1 MIAVRNSAN
10 DGEIAVGGL
19 YLVFQ
24 QEVRLLIEKSV
35 LGQYNFLNL
44 TVEVFPGLKKLQIF
58 RDAARYG
65 ILLHRLGERLPLH
78 GIEVCKRQRLQANL
92 RAAPA
97 IKRTI
102 VREGVLLHHA
112 DQRPAEDQ
120 HNITVLQDLVPGIL
134 QNGRKGRVCLD
145 QIRKLVNDQHLLFLR
160 SVVGDLPEQI
170 QPVRE
175 GDPLQHGISSDPGY
189 HAGKTLHA
197 LGLHFLCRKEVKC
210 LLIFDK
216 FFDQGRL
223 SDAAP
228 SVDHNKA
235 AIPAEF
241 LFQRIQFFFSSDK
254 VHLCHLQHLQFTYD
268 KSYYDNLVYIIRS
281 FLKLSSGLLYAG
293 RFFYSLQKVQILRGR
308 YPP

>member
-1 MIAVRNSAN
+1 MVAVRNSAN
-10 DGEIAVGGL
+10 DGKIAVGGL

-24 QEVRLLIEKSV
+24 QEVRLLIEKSI

-44 TVEVFPGLKKLQIF
+44 TVEVFFRFEKLQIF
-58 RDAARYG
+58 RDAARYR
-65 ILLHRLGERLPLH
+65 ILLHGLGERLPLH
-78 GIEVCKRQRLQANL
+78 GIEVCKRQRLQADL

-97 IKRTI
+97 IERTI
-102 VREGVLLHHA
+102 VRKGVLLHHA

-120 HNITVLQDLVPGIL
+120 HNIAVLQDLVPGIL
-134 QNGRKGRVCLD
+134 QNGRKGRVRLD
-145 QIRKLVNDQHLLFLR
+145 QIRKLINDQHLLFLR
-160 SVVGDLPEQI
+160 TVVGDLPEQI

-175 GDPLQHGISSDPGY
+175 GDPLQHGVARYPGY
-189 HAGKTLHA
+189 HSGKTLHA
-197 LGLHFLCRKEVKC
+197 LGLHFLRRKEIKC
-210 LLIFDK
+210 LFIFDE

-254 VHLCHLQHLQFTYD
+254 VHLCHLQHLRLIYD
-268 KSYYDNLVYIIRS
+268 KSYYDNLAYIIRN
-281 FLKLSSGLLYAG
+281 FLKLSSGLL
-293 RFFYSLQKVQILRGR
+293 
-308 YPP
+308 

>member
-1 MIAVRNSAN
+1 MIAVRNGAN

-24 QEVRLLIEKSV
+24 QEVRLLIEKTI
-35 LGQYNFLNL
+35 LGKHDFLNL
-44 TVEVFPGLKKLQIF
+44 TVEVFSRFKKLQIF

-102 VREGVLLHHA
+102 VRECVFLHHA
-112 DQRPAEDQ
+112 EQRPTEDQ
-120 HNITVLQDLVPGIL
+120 HNITVLQDLVPSIL
-134 QNGRKGRVCLD
+134 QDGRKGRIGLN
-145 QIRKLVNDQHLLFLR
+145 QIRKFVNDQHLLFPR
-160 SVVGDLPEQI
+160 PVVGNLPEQI

-175 GDPLQHGISSDPGY
+175 SDSLQHGISSDPGY

-197 LGLHFLCRKEVKC
+197 LGLHFLRRKEIKC
-210 LLIFDK
+210 LLIFDE
-216 FFDQGRL
+216 FFDQRCL
-223 SDAAP
+223 SDTAP
-228 SVDHNKA
+228 AIDHNKA

-268 KSYYDNLVYIIRS
+268 KSYYDNLAYIIRN

-293 RFFYSLQKVQILRGR
+293 RFFYSLQKVQISRGR

>member
-1 MIAVRNSAN
+1 MR
-10 DGEIAVGGL
+10 
-19 YLVFQ
+19 
-24 QEVRLLIEKSV
+24 K
-35 LGQYNFLNL
+35 
-44 TVEVFPGLKKLQIF
+44 
-58 RDAARYG
+58 
-65 ILLHRLGERLPLH
+65 
-78 GIEVCKRQRLQANL
+78 
-92 RAAPA
+92 
-97 IKRTI
+97 
-102 VREGVLLHHA
+102 GVLLHHA

-134 QNGRKGRVCLD
+134 QNGRKGRVRLN

-160 SVVGDLPEQI
+160 PVVGDLPEQI

-197 LGLHFLCRKEVKC
+197 LGLHFLRRKEVKC
-210 LLIFDK
+210 LLVFNE

-223 SDAAP
+223 SDTAP
-228 SVDHNKA
+228 TIDHNKA

-254 VHLCHLQHLQFTYD
+254 VHLCHLQHLRFIYD
-268 KSYYDNLVYIIRS
+268 KSYYDNLVYIICS
-281 FLKLSSGLLYAG
+281 FLKLSSGLLCAG

>member
-1 MIAVRNSAN
+1 M
-10 DGEIAVGGL
+10 
-19 YLVFQ
+19 
-24 QEVRLLIEKSV
+24 
-35 LGQYNFLNL
+35 
-44 TVEVFPGLKKLQIF
+44 
-58 RDAARYG
+58 
-65 ILLHRLGERLPLH
+65 
-78 GIEVCKRQRLQANL
+78 
-92 RAAPA
+92 
-97 IKRTI
+97 
-102 VREGVLLHHA
+102 LLHHA

-145 QIRKLVNDQHLLFLR
+145 QIRKLVNDQHLLFPR
-160 SVVGDLPEQI
+160 PVVSDLPEQI
-170 QPVRE
+170 QPVCE

-197 LGLHFLCRKEVKC
+197 LGLHFLRRKEIKC
-210 LLIFDK
+210 LFIFDE
-216 FFDQGRL
+216 FFDQGCL
-223 SDAAP
+223 SDTAP
-228 SVDHNKA
+228 AIDHNKA

-254 VHLCHLQHLQFTYD
+254 VHLCHLQHLRLIYD
-268 KSYYDNLVYIIRS
+268 KSYYDNLVYIIRN